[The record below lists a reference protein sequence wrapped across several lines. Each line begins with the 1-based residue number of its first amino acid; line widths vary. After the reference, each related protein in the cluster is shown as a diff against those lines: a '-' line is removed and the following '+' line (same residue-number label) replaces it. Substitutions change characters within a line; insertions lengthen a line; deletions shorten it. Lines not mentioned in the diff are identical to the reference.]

1 MNENNILDMFFKNVL
16 PSIAEGELKVEDATY
31 NIRFNTA
38 VLVDGKYKNMT
49 DYYNPELPTMTIK
62 NIEQFSSYL
71 LEFINEITNRNM
83 KWCTPYID
91 VSTKEAEIKY
101 FLSIIW
107 CNMTANDFQD
117 PQYYLKRY
125 ISFLRD
131 ETFKNLNITCGPVE
145 KLNNNYLTVS
155 NIEEAACY
163 ETPYALRIAIV
174 DQTGN
179 ESFTLPDIKY
189 AIEENNGIKKAYIY
203 AIQYDRKSKIS
214 NDNNKKFQS
223 KINRALYKVNQDIP
237 KEELDKKMKT
247 QEATGTIKEN
257 IIDVTPSALLSLT
270 VALSLFTKAGIRD
283 ILVPGY
289 LPLRWDAKKVM
300 YERKLNYY
308 KNLGLDQSKIVDKE
322 EEFKEE
328 QFRIQRNITD
338 KLLRNFERIQF
349 HFRGLDTLFYPLE
362 RDDFMHLNLDNNFN
376 AYNNEHLLS
385 QISELIVNNEIS
397 PKRK

>member
-1 MNENNILDMFFKNVL
+1 
-16 PSIAEGELKVEDATY
+16 
-31 NIRFNTA
+31 
-38 VLVDGKYKNMT
+38 
-49 DYYNPELPTMTIK
+49 
-62 NIEQFSSYL
+62 
-71 LEFINEITNRNM
+71 
-83 KWCTPYID
+83 
-91 VSTKEAEIKY
+91 
-101 FLSIIW
+101 
-107 CNMTANDFQD
+107 
-117 PQYYLKRY
+117 
-125 ISFLRD
+125 
-131 ETFKNLNITCGPVE
+131 
-145 KLNNNYLTVS
+145 
-155 NIEEAACY
+155 
-163 ETPYALRIAIV
+163 
-174 DQTGN
+174 
-179 ESFTLPDIKY
+179 
-189 AIEENNGIKKAYIY
+189 
-203 AIQYDRKSKIS
+203 
-214 NDNNKKFQS
+214 
-223 KINRALYKVNQDIP
+223 
-237 KEELDKKMKT
+237 
-247 QEATGTIKEN
+247 
-257 IIDVTPSALLSLT
+257 SALLSLT